1 MNPGEIADADL
12 VEAARGGSEAAF
24 AQLVDRHQRAV
35 RAFLRRACAGDHAL
49 ADDLAQD
56 TFIAAWSRL
65 RAWRGEASF
74 RSWLCAI
81 AWRKCADARRGAGRS
96 QRRDADWLQVQ
107 NLERGEGASPDV
119 RMTVE
124 RALAALP
131 PEQRAA
137 IALCLAADFS
147 HAEAA
152 VVLRS
157 PLGTVKSH
165 VARGKARLAEL
176 LGAEHG

>member
-1 MNPGEIADADL
+1 MNPGEIADVDL
-12 VEAARGGSEAAF
+12 IEAARQGSEAAF
-24 AQLVDRHQRAV
+24 ARLVDRHQRAV
-35 RAFLRRACAGDHAL
+35 RAFLRRACGGDHAL
-49 ADDLAQD
+49 ADDLAQE
-56 TFIAAWSRL
+56 TFIAAWGRL
-65 RAWRGEASF
+65 GAWRAEATF

-96 QRRDADWLQVQ
+96 GRRDAEWLQPR
-107 NLERGEGASPDV
+107 NLERGEGASPDA
-119 RMTVE
+119 RLAVE

-137 IALCLAADFS
+137 VALCLAADFS

-165 VARGKARLAEL
+165 VARGKARLVEL